1 MKKNKNQLIQP
12 EQYFQALFEKA
23 PLPYQSLDAQGHI
36 LDVNQAWLEKMGYE
50 RQEIIGRWFGDFLSK
65 EYHGIFMERFP
76 CFKSLGMVSGVE
88 FSMRRKDGT
97 FFLGSFEGK
106 IDKDE
111 QGDFKRTHCIFTD
124 ITQQKAVEN
133 NLTKAKEKAERKAL
147 ELNNVQQITHIGSWY
162 LDLATN
168 EVSWTEELYK
178 MYGFDSALPPPPYTE
193 HMKLFTPESWEILST
208 SLAMTAE
215 TGIPYELELKT
226 IRKDKSNGWL
236 WCRGEAVFDQNKKII
251 GLWGAAQD
259 ITERKHAERKLVDS
273 EEKYKSLFSRM
284 MNGFALHKIITDQSG
299 KPIDYEF
306 IEINDSFEQMTGV
319 KKDNV
324 IGKRVTAIFPGIDND
339 LADWIGI
346 YGDVAINGK
355 DIKFEQ
361 YSEPL
366 QKWFSISAYSPN
378 KGYFATVIEDITERK
393 LAEEELKKIEW
404 MLTSK
409 PLLENIIEDQGY
421 GDLTVLNRDGLI
433 ARSIDKSTLRDIVAE
448 YLNLLKT
455 SSAIYEK
462 NGDYAYGIFCSGWC
476 RLLDNASRKLCRTD
490 DNAAALAGGKWL
502 CHESCWKDCS
512 KRAIDSR
519 SPVDIECSGGIH
531 LYAVPIFSAGEVI
544 GAINFGYGEPPRDV
558 ARLRTLADS
567 YGLDLEKLI
576 QEADAY
582 ASRPAYMVELS
593 KQRLLSSARLIG
605 IMVEQKQIELELV
618 ETAERFKAL
627 HNASFG
633 GIAIHEKG
641 KIFEC
646 NQGLA
651 EMTGYSV
658 DELTGG
664 MDGLLLIAPEHREMV
679 MNKIVTGYEKPYEAN
694 GLRKNGEQFPMR
706 LEARNVPYK
715 GKNVRTVEFRDITEQ
730 KKAEKAL
737 QESENNLRS
746 VIDSTPFP
754 VAVVD
759 LEDTNIKY
767 WSKSALIIFGHTA
780 PTAEAWY
787 QMAYPDH
794 KYRGEAISRWKTFLE
809 IAKKSGETVNTG
821 EYLVTCKNGS
831 VLTCEIYAKFT
842 DKNLIVTFNDITEQK
857 KIEQQEKEIF
867 AARAAA
873 EMEKQK
879 AAELFKAY
887 EELKAMQEQLLQSE
901 KMASIGQLGA
911 GIAHE
916 LNSPLAG
923 ILSLLQSYKK
933 EKDLNSEEYEDL
945 GEMEKAAEHMVRI
958 IKGLNIFSRQSTG
971 EIEDVDCN
979 EAINSVLGF
988 TEYQFK
994 QKHVKIEIKLN
1005 PDLWKIRANK
1015 NQIQQIIINMISNA
1029 SDALASGGAFK
1040 IATNNFKM
1048 NNKDYV
1054 EMLFEDNG
1062 SGIKA
1067 EYLKKIFDP
1076 FFTTKRPGGGI
1087 GLGLSIVYKI
1097 VESHKGLI
1105 TFDSSEGK
1113 GTIFTVRFPVN

>member
-1 MKKNKNQLIQP
+1 MHLNSCPMFFKGEYKVGKNKTKDKLIQQ

-23 PLPYQSLDAQGHI
+23 PLPYQSLDAEGHI

-65 EYHGIFMERFP
+65 ECHGIFMERFP

-97 FFLGSFEGK
+97 FFLGCFEGK

-111 QGDFKRTHCIFTD
+111 QGHFKRTHCIFTD

-133 NLTKAKEKAERKAL
+133 NLIKAKEKAERKTL
-147 ELNNVQQITHIGSWY
+147 ELNKVQQITHIGTWY
-162 LDLATN
+162 LDLGTN

-208 SLAMTAE
+208 SLARTAE

-259 ITERKHAERKLVDS
+259 ITERKQL
-273 EEKYKSLFSRM
+273 
-284 MNGFALHKIITDQSG
+284 
-299 KPIDYEF
+299 EF
-306 IEINDSFEQMTGV
+306 
-319 KKDNV
+319 
-324 IGKRVTAIFPGIDND
+324 
-339 LADWIGI
+339 
-346 YGDVAINGK
+346 
-355 DIKFEQ
+355 
-361 YSEPL
+361 
-366 QKWFSISAYSPN
+366 
-378 KGYFATVIEDITERK
+378 
-393 LAEEELKKIEW
+393 ELK
-404 MLTSK
+404 
-409 PLLENIIEDQGY
+409 
-421 GDLTVLNRDGLI
+421 
-433 ARSIDKSTLRDIVAE
+433 
-448 YLNLLKT
+448 
-455 SSAIYEK
+455 
-462 NGDYAYGIFCSGWC
+462 
-476 RLLDNASRKLCRTD
+476 
-490 DNAAALAGGKWL
+490 
-502 CHESCWKDCS
+502 
-512 KRAIDSR
+512 
-519 SPVDIECSGGIH
+519 
-531 LYAVPIFSAGEVI
+531 
-544 GAINFGYGEPPRDV
+544 
-558 ARLRTLADS
+558 
-567 YGLDLEKLI
+567 
-576 QEADAY
+576 
-582 ASRPAYMVELS
+582 
-593 KQRLLSSARLIG
+593 
-605 IMVEQKQIELELV
+605 

-633 GIAIHEKG
+633 GIAIHDKG
-641 KIFEC
+641 KILEC
-646 NQGLA
+646 NLGLS

-679 MNKIVTGYEKPYEAN
+679 MNKIVTGYEKPYEAY
-694 GLRKNGEQFPMR
+694 GLRKNGQEYPIR
-706 LEARNVPYK
+706 LEARNIPYK
-715 GKNVRTVEFRDITEQ
+715 GKRVRTVEFRDITAS
-730 KKAEKAL
+730 KKAEDDLLSSNKL
-737 QESENNLRS
+737 FQELFDNMSS
-746 VIDSTPFP
+746 G
-754 VAVVD
+754 VAVYEAVD
-759 LEDTNIKY
+759 NGSDFVFKN
-767 WSKSALIIFGHTA
+767 FN
-780 PTAEAWY
+780 
-787 QMAYPDH
+787 
-794 KYRGEAISRWKTFLE
+794 
-809 IAKKSGETVNTG
+809 KSGEKIENISRNQIIGKRVTEVFPKVRNFGLLAVFQRVFQTGNPEHLSAKIYQDSRIYGWRQNYVFKIPTG
-821 EYLVTCKNGS
+821 EIIS
-831 VLTCEIYAKFT
+831 VY
-842 DKNLIVTFNDITEQK
+842 DDITEQK

-867 AARAAA
+867 AAQAAA
-873 EMEKQK
+873 EIEKQK
-879 AAELFKAY
+879 ATELFKAY
-887 EELKAMQEQLLQSE
+887 EKLKITQNQLLQSE

-933 EKDLNSEEYEDL
+933 EKDLYSEEYEDL
-945 GEMEKAAEHMVRI
+945 DEMEKAAEHMVRI

-971 EIEDVDCN
+971 EIEEVDCN

-994 QKHVKIEIKLN
+994 QKQIKIEIKLN

-1029 SDALASGGAFK
+1029 SDALAFGGAFK
-1040 IATNNFKM
+1040 IVTNNFKM
-1048 NNKDYV
+1048 NDKDYV

-1062 SGIKA
+1062 CGIKA
-1067 EYLKKIFDP
+1067 EDLKKIFDP
-1076 FFTTKRPGGGI
+1076 FFTTKRPGGGV